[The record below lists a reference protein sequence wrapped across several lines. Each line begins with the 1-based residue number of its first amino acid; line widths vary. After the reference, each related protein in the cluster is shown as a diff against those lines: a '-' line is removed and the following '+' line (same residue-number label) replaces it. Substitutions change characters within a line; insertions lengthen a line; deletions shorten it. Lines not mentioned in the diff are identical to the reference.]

1 MRSAL
6 AALKPPALNVS
17 GPCLENL
24 QWPRGARILRMISK
38 AWALVSG
45 SVMKC
50 LLMGAVLIPG
60 SSEFPRGSESEGH
73 KARGWAFT
81 LRATRVE
88 VTETSFVPK

>member
-6 AALKPPALNVS
+6 ATLKPPALNVS

-24 QWPRGARILRMISK
+24 RQHRVARILRVISK
-38 AWALVSG
+38 AGALVSG

-60 SSEFPRGSESEGH
+60 SSEFPCGSKSEGH
-73 KARGWAFT
+73 RHGAGPSP
-81 LRATRVE
+81 LGPPE
-88 VTETSFVPK
+88 